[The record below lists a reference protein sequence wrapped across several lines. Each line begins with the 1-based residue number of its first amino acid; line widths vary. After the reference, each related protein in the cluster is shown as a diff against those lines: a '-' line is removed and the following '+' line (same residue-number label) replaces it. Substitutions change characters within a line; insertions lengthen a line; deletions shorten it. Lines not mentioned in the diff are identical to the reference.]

1 MKKKLMCECGASLFE
16 ICLEGTTEQV
26 VCVSCNEVVSE
37 AELCEDVIERFE
49 GVYL

>member
-26 VCVSCNEVVSE
+26 VCVSCNDVVSE
-37 AELCEDVIERFE
+37 TELCEDVIENSE
-49 GVYL
+49 ALYL